1 MNLKKLHEGFIAQAR
16 RPMTFGALPVSP
28 KEAEAPIMAVER
40 WREAGGALH
49 KTYRFRRL
57 SDRTAFVMQLLAYEE
72 SVEHN
77 AEIHVSYDRISL
89 KLQTHDVGKPTE
101 LDREYARYADVLF
114 KDLAYRPGVES
125 WHGTQIGPFQDFDE

>member
-1 MNLKKLHEGFIAQAR
+1 MKLKKLHEEYIEQAR

-28 KEAEAPIMAVER
+28 REAEVPIMAVER

-49 KTYRFRRL
+49 KTYLFRRL
-57 SDRTAFVMQLLAYEE
+57 TDRTAFVMQLLAYEE
-72 SVEHN
+72 SVGHN
-77 AEIHVSYDRISL
+77 AELHISHDRISL

-114 KDLAYRPGVES
+114 RELVYSPS
-125 WHGTQIGPFQDFDE
+125 HGTEDGPFANFDE